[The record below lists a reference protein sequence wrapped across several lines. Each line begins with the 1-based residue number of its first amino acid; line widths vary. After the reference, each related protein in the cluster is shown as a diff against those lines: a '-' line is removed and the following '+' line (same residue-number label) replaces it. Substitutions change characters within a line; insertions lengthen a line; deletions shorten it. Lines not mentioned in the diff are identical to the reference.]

1 MKLKEAIA
9 TTQTMFTKPLLYSE
23 FDKYDD
29 EAEDSMYKLKKMK
42 RKKKK
47 DKSKKHLEKL
57 LFYKSRI
64 F

>member
-1 MKLKEAIA
+1 
-9 TTQTMFTKPLLYSE
+9 
-23 FDKYDD
+23 
-29 EAEDSMYKLKKMK
+29 MYKLKKMK